1 MLSPSVACS
10 CVFLGELVDI
20 LVVVII
26 TAKTLISVRYTA
38 QAELSHQQTTQHLVR
53 PSGVATNFHVQA
65 V

>member
-1 MLSPSVACS
+1 MLSPNVACS
-10 CVFLGELVDI
+10 CMFLGELVHI
-20 LVVVII
+20 LVVVK

-38 QAELSHQQTTQHLVR
+38 QAELSHQQTTQQLAR